1 VDDST
6 ELSITLVFIPEF
18 HPVRYTGREDAVRPN
33 RSRWGRRPQHVQY
46 RDDIDHVVAQH
57 EPRADAPPGIPA
69 MNGCRETGA
78 VVALSAGKPQWA
90 VPGITERRE
99 AASFALR
106 GGAHLWHT
114 ECDRHGGKH
123 PMKAAIF
130 FATREGQ
137 TRKIAE
143 RLAADL
149 RTHGIETDVMDV
161 RSLRSPV
168 DWSCYGVACVAG
180 SVHAG
185 HHERELIAF
194 VRRHREALSAR
205 SAIFLSVTLSA
216 AGAEDQT
223 APAVRR
229 EQSAADAQ
237 RMIELFVAE
246 TGWRPAWSSPLAGAL
261 AYTHYNFV
269 VKFVMKRIARK
280 QGASTDTSR
289 DHEFTNWAAVDA
301 IAERLVTAMAT
312 TAS

>member
-1 VDDST
+1 
-6 ELSITLVFIPEF
+6 
-18 HPVRYTGREDAVRPN
+18 
-33 RSRWGRRPQHVQY
+33 
-46 RDDIDHVVAQH
+46 
-57 EPRADAPPGIPA
+57 
-69 MNGCRETGA
+69 
-78 VVALSAGKPQWA
+78 
-90 VPGITERRE
+90 
-99 AASFALR
+99 
-106 GGAHLWHT
+106 
-114 ECDRHGGKH
+114 
-123 PMKAAIF
+123 MKAAIF

-143 RLAADL
+143 RVAADL
-149 RTHGIETDVMDV
+149 RTHGVETDVIDV
-161 RSLRSPV
+161 RSLRSPF

-194 VRRHREALSAR
+194 VRRNREALSAR

-237 RMIELFVAE
+237 RMIELFVTE
-246 TGWRPAWSSPLAGAL
+246 TGWRPAWSSAVAGAL
-261 AYTHYNFV
+261 AYTRYNFV

-301 IAERLVTAMAT
+301 IAERLLAAMTT
-312 TAS
+312 TA